1 VKIQTQSKD
10 GSHLGTW
17 PGRIVFRERS
27 ARYKRRAIGFF
38 KQPVRIRIK
47 SDKKHCIAEMRT
59 LRYKIRIRPETDGT
73 YTVIV
78 PSLPGCLTFGHT
90 IEEAL
95 EMAKEAI
102 EVYIES
108 LAARGKEI
116 PIEEDQ
122 IEATVTVEANA

>member
-1 VKIQTQSKD
+1 
-10 GSHLGTW
+10 
-17 PGRIVFRERS
+17 
-27 ARYKRRAIGFF
+27 
-38 KQPVRIRIK
+38 VRIRIK
-47 SDKKHCIAEMRT
+47 YDKKHCIAEMRT
-59 LRYKIRIRPETDGT
+59 LRYKVQIRPETDGT

-78 PSLPGCLTFGHT
+78 PSLPGCLTFGNS

-95 EMAKEAI
+95 DMAKEAI

-108 LAARGKEI
+108 LVARGKEI

>member
-1 VKIQTQSKD
+1 
-10 GSHLGTW
+10 
-17 PGRIVFRERS
+17 
-27 ARYKRRAIGFF
+27 
-38 KQPVRIRIK
+38 
-47 SDKKHCIAEMRT
+47 M
-59 LRYKIRIRPETDGT
+59 LRYKVQIRPETDGT

-78 PSLPGCLTFGHT
+78 PTLPGCLTFGDT

-95 EMAKEAI
+95 KMAKEAI

-122 IEATVTVEANA
+122 IEATVTVKANA